1 MKNLL
6 ASLLSALLLVA
17 GAAAAVETVTLDVA
31 NMTCG
36 TCPIT
41 VKKSLE
47 KVGGVQKVVVNFEA
61 KSATVTFDSAKAEV
75 ASLTSA
81 TANAGFPSTV
91 HK

>member
-1 MKNLL
+1 MKKLF
-6 ASLLSALLLVA
+6 LSLLVA
-17 GAAAAVETVTLDVA
+17 LPIAAVAATVETVTLDVA

-41 VKKSLE
+41 VKKALE
-47 KVGGVQKVVVNFEA
+47 KVGGVQKVVVDYQT
-61 KSATVTFDSAKAEV
+61 KTATVTFDSDKAKV

-81 TANAGFPSTV
+81 TTNAGFPSTQ

>member
-6 ASLLSALLLVA
+6 LSLMVALPITA
-17 GAAAAVETVTLDVA
+17 GAATVETVKLDVA
-31 NMTCG
+31 NMSCG

-41 VKKSLE
+41 VKKALE
-47 KVGGVQKVVVNFEA
+47 KVGGVQKVVVDYQT
-61 KSATVTFDSAKAEV
+61 KTATVTFDADKAKV

-81 TANAGFPSTV
+81 TTNAGFPSTL

>member
-1 MKNLL
+1 MKNVL
-6 ASLLSALLLVA
+6 AAFLIALPLVA
-17 GAAAAVETVTLDVA
+17 GAAAVETVTLDVA

-47 KVGGVQKVVVNFEA
+47 KVEGVQKVVVNFEA
-61 KSATVTFDSAKAEV
+61 KSATVTFDSAKAKV

-81 TANAGFPSTV
+81 TANAGFPSTL